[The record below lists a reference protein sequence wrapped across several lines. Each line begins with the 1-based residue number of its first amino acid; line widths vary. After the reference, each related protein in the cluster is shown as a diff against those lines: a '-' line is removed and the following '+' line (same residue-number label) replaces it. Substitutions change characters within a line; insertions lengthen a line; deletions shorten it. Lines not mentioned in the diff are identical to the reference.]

1 MSQYKDE
8 NFKKSLKLI
17 NNEIDNP
24 ELNLKS
30 FNQSDQFDVTNL
42 SFYCNF
48 DDGVCKGSPF
58 FKCFNSVFSA
68 AKSSIQK
75 FNFKKGV
82 VKNDLFCPEIFKFF
96 LDRYLALFSMWSGVH
111 EVHPVKNRDTNT
123 HVESWFRM
131 IKIMFLIKKDT
142 VLRILL
148 KNFI

>member
-58 FKCFNSVFSA
+58 LSV
-68 AKSSIQK
+68 SIQCS
-75 FNFKKGV
+75 
-82 VKNDLFCPEIFKFF
+82 LQQ
-96 LDRYLALFSMWSGVH
+96 
-111 EVHPVKNRDTNT
+111 
-123 HVESWFRM
+123 
-131 IKIMFLIKKDT
+131 
-142 VLRILL
+142 RILYKNLTL
-148 KNFI
+148 KKA